1 MFQGRRDEQG
11 KSDLEA
17 TQWENA
23 SRRLDREGTRARRGQ
38 RVRGGDVQ
46 RLLSEYGSEGDIN
59 KSRGKRHYRDY
70 RWPVRYLEFYTMT
83 TSMQEREE
91 VGDVQDVLPECG
103 SHRNMKKN
111 RSDRV
116 AQLLF
121 GLLMAPSCQEYS
133 T

>member
-1 MFQGRRDEQG
+1 
-11 KSDLEA
+11 
-17 TQWENA
+17 
-23 SRRLDREGTRARRGQ
+23 
-38 RVRGGDVQ
+38 
-46 RLLSEYGSEGDIN
+46 
-59 KSRGKRHYRDY
+59 
-70 RWPVRYLEFYTMT
+70 MT